1 MKIICLE
8 GDPHPLFFIWKQGI
22 SSYMFNDI
30 FLFSKAFRTELH
42 QSWTNQTPTEVL
54 KLWYLSRHFSWYPL
68 RFSYFTHFFNISL
81 CVS

>member
-8 GDPHPLFFIWKQGI
+8 GDPFFIWKQGI
-22 SSYMFNDI
+22 SSNMFNDI

-42 QSWTNQTPTEVL
+42 QSWTKQTPTKGL
-54 KLWYLSRHFSWYPL
+54 KLWYLSRHFSWHPL
-68 RFSYFTHFFNISL
+68 RFSHFTHFFFFYILL